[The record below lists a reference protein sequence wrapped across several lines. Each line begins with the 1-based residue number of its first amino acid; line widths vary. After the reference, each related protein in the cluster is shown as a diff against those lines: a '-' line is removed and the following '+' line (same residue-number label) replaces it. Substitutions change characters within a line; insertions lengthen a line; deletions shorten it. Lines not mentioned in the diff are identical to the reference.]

1 MMTGNDLIDLGGQI
15 ALVTGAGQNAGRAIA
30 LELARHNCGGVAVND
45 FVAERA
51 EAVAEEIRAMG
62 VPAMA
67 APFDVC
73 DLDAVK
79 AANEAVKAGLGPVT
93 VLVNNAGM
101 AGPGGS
107 FNLKY
112 NFWEEDPAN
121 WQRYL
126 GTNLYGVY
134 NCCFAFIPNM
144 VEARRGRI
152 VTIVSDSGRIGEPRL
167 AVYASAKAGAQGFV
181 KSIAKEL
188 GRYGVTSNA
197 VSLSSLMPD
206 MPEEQL
212 AQVMQSDH
220 AKKQLSSYTI
230 RRYGKSADVAA
241 LVTFLCSDA
250 AGWITGQTYPLNGG
264 YAPSM

>member
-1 MMTGNDLIDLGGQI
+1 MIGEDLIDLGGQV
-15 ALVTGAGQNAGRAIA
+15 AVVTGAGQNAGRAIA
-30 LELARHNCGGVAVND
+30 LELAKHNCGGVAVND

-73 DLDAVK
+73 DLEAAK
-79 AANEAVKAGLGPVT
+79 AANAAITEKLGAAT

-107 FNLKY
+107 LRPTQ

-152 VTIVSDSGRIGEPRL
+152 VTIVSDSGRTGEPRL
-167 AVYASAKAGAQGFV
+167 AVYASAKAGAQGFIR
-181 KSIAKEL
+181 SIAKEL

-206 MPEEQL
+206 MPEEKL
-212 AQVMQSDH
+212 AEVMQSEH
-220 AKKQLSSYTI
+220 AKKQLSNYTI
-230 RRYGKSADVAA
+230 RRYGKSTDVAA

-250 AGWITGQTYPLNGG
+250 ASWITGQTYPLNGG

>member
-1 MMTGNDLIDLGGQI
+1 MIGEDMIDLGGQV
-15 ALVTGAGQNAGRAIA
+15 AVVTGAGQNAGRAIA
-30 LELARHNCGGVAVND
+30 LELAKHNCGGVAVND
-45 FVAERA
+45 FVGERA

-67 APFDVC
+67 VPFDVC
-73 DLDAVK
+73 DLEAAK
-79 AANEAVKAGLGPVT
+79 AANAAITEKLGVAT

-107 FNLKY
+107 LRPTL

-134 NCCFAFIPNM
+134 NCCFAFVPNM

-152 VTIVSDSGRIGEPRL
+152 VTIVSDSGRTGEPKL
-167 AVYASAKAGAQGFV
+167 AVYASAKAGAQGFIR
-181 KSIAKEL
+181 SLAKEL

-220 AKKQLSSYTI
+220 AKKQLSQYTI
-230 RRYGKSADVAA
+230 RRYGKSTDVAA

-250 AGWITGQTYPLNGG
+250 ASWITGQTYPLNGG

>member
-1 MMTGNDLIDLGGQI
+1 MIGEDLINLSGQV

-30 LELARHNCGGVAVND
+30 MELARHNAGGIAVND

-51 EAVAEEIRAMG
+51 EAVAAEIRAMG

-67 APFDVC
+67 VPFDVT
-73 DLDAVK
+73 DLEAAKAADAAVK
-79 AANEAVKAGLGPVT
+79 AQLGPVT

-101 AGPGGS
+101 AGPS
-107 FNLKY
+107 NLLRPTQ

-121 WQRYL
+121 WSRYL

-144 VEARRGRI
+144 VEAKRGRI
-152 VTIVSDSGRIGEPRL
+152 VTIVSDSGRTGEAKL

-181 KSIAKEL
+181 RSIAKEL

-212 AQVMQSDH
+212 AEIMASDR
-220 AKKQLSSYTI
+220 AKAQMAHYTI
-230 RRYGKSADVAA
+230 RRYGRSADVAA

-264 YAPSM
+264 QAPSM